1 MFCINCGK
9 QIPDMSSFCQYCGSQ
24 VMAVPQQVPQ
34 PVQQVPQQVPQQV
47 VPQPQMQ
54 VPQQVPQQQAPMQQM
69 YAAQPPMQQVPQ
81 QAVMQPQMQVPQQA
95 GQISLSPV
103 SITLASPKNAAKE
116 RVKID
121 SAKMWYVE
129 ITNNQLVFSSKGNAA
144 SFMFGALGALATAAL
159 DSLTPEY
166 YLDADKIRNMEFG
179 KRLGGKLLN
188 VELQSGKLLTIVA
201 KQDVMDTIVTWWR
214 MNTQR

>member
-24 VMAVPQQVPQ
+24 VMAVPQQAPQ
-34 PVQQVPQQVPQQV
+34 PAPQQV

-54 VPQQVPQQQAPMQQM
+54 VPQQQAPMQQM
-69 YAAQPPMQQVPQ
+69 YVAQPPMQQVPQ
-81 QAVMQPQMQVPQQA
+81 QAVMQPQMQVPLQA

-103 SITLASPKNAAKE
+103 SITLSSPKNAAKE

-179 KRLGGKLLN
+179 KRLGGQLLN
-188 VELQSGKLLTIVA
+188 VELQSGKLLAIVA

>member
-1 MFCINCGK
+1 
-9 QIPDMSSFCQYCGSQ
+9 
-24 VMAVPQQVPQ
+24 MA
-34 PVQQVPQQVPQQV
+34 VPQQV

-54 VPQQVPQQQAPMQQM
+54 VPQQQAPMQQMYAAQPPMQQMYAAQPPMQQM

-81 QAVMQPQMQVPQQA
+81 QAVMQPQMQVPLQA

-103 SITLASPKNAAKE
+103 SITLTSPKNAAKE

-179 KRLGGKLLN
+179 KRLGGQLLN
-188 VELQSGKLLTIVA
+188 VELQSGKLLAIVA

>member
-24 VMAVPQQVPQ
+24 VMAVPQQAPQ
-34 PVQQVPQQVPQQV
+34 PAPQQV
-47 VPQPQMQ
+47 VPQPQM
-54 VPQQVPQQQAPMQQM
+54 QVPQQQAPMQQM

-81 QAVMQPQMQVPQQA
+81 QAVMQPQMQVPLQA

-179 KRLGGKLLN
+179 KRLGGQLLN
-188 VELQSGKLLTIVA
+188 VELQSGKLLAIVA

>member
-24 VMAVPQQVPQ
+24 VMAVPQQAPQ
-34 PVQQVPQQVPQQV
+34 PAPQQV

-54 VPQQVPQQQAPMQQM
+54 VPQQQAPMQQM
-69 YAAQPPMQQVPQ
+69 YVAQPPMQQVPQ
-81 QAVMQPQMQVPQQA
+81 QAVMQPQMQVPLQA

-103 SITLASPKNAAKE
+103 SITLTSPKNAAKE

-159 DSLTPEY
+159 DSLTPAY

-179 KRLGGKLLN
+179 KRLGGQLLN
-188 VELQSGKLLTIVA
+188 VELQSGKLLAIVA

>member
-24 VMAVPQQVPQ
+24 VMAAPQQAPQ
-34 PVQQVPQQVPQQV
+34 PAPQQV

-54 VPQQVPQQQAPMQQM
+54 VPQQQAPMQQMYAAQPPMQQM

-81 QAVMQPQMQVPQQA
+81 QAVMQPQMQVPLQA

-103 SITLASPKNAAKE
+103 SITLTSPKNAAKE

-179 KRLGGKLLN
+179 KRLGGQLLN
-188 VELQSGKLLTIVA
+188 VELQSGKLLAIVA

>member
-24 VMAVPQQVPQ
+24 VMAAPQQAPQ
-34 PVQQVPQQVPQQV
+34 PAPQQV
-47 VPQPQMQ
+47 VPQPQM
-54 VPQQVPQQQAPMQQM
+54 QVPQQQAPMQQM
-69 YAAQPPMQQVPQ
+69 YAAQPPMQQMYAAQAPMQQVPQ
-81 QAVMQPQMQVPQQA
+81 QAVMQPQMQVPLQA

-103 SITLASPKNAAKE
+103 SITLTSPKNAAKE

-179 KRLGGKLLN
+179 KRLGGQLLN
-188 VELQSGKLLTIVA
+188 VELQSGKLLAIVA